1 MVNAWLYNNAKNAEQ
16 RARNEA
22 VRISRIKAAE
32 ARAKLKAK
40 RAQEAAKKAENQER
54 QAAVERSKAEAAA
67 ERAARAA
74 ARGETSNRR
83 NKTNAANNAAKKAA
97 ENAKKAQANAEKA
110 ATNAKK
116 AQANALIQN
125 VKKNWSNV
133 AASTMSRNDK
143 KRKVLRFIER
153 HPLNFTQINQLV
165 TQRVLNFWVLY
176 LRNLQCMSI
185 KTNRA
190 IIGVAL
196 VLTKQLVH
204 LLPIDDLFL
213 DE

>member
-1 MVNAWLYNNAKNAEQ
+1 MSNNVEMVNAWLYNNALNAEQ

-40 RAQEAAKKAENQER
+40 RAQEAAKKAENQAR

-143 KRKVLRFIER
+143 KKKGTTIYRKASLKL
-153 HPLNFTQINQLV
+153 HPNKPTGNTESFRLLS
-165 TQRVLNFWVLY
+165 
-176 LRNLQCMSI
+176 NLFEEF
-185 KTNRA
+185 KTYVN
-190 IIGVAL
+190 
-196 VLTKQLVH
+196 
-204 LLPIDDLFL
+204 
-213 DE
+213 